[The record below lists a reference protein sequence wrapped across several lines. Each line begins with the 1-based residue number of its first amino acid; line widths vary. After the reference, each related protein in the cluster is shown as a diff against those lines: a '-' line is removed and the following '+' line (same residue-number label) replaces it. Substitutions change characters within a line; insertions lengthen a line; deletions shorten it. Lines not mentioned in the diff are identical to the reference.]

1 MDTRDIYRKSLIW
14 DDHCGFS
21 LRPGCAL
28 DPLLR
33 PWRDAGVDY
42 LSINVYYDPQPWTSA
57 VESIAILRR
66 RLPDEAPFCQVIS
79 TVDEVDQVR
88 AQGGMAITFDIEGMN
103 ALDGRLELVQLYY
116 DLGVR
121 HMLFAYNRNNPAG
134 SGCHDEDT
142 GLTDF
147 GRQVIDEMNRVG
159 MVVDCSHTGFETTM
173 AAMERSTHP
182 VVFSHSNAR
191 ALVDHGRN
199 ITDEQIMAC
208 AQTGGVVGVSG
219 VNLLTA
225 TQASIDA
232 IEADTNELQVDNVP
246 GLIATAQAD
255 LDILTGT
262 DGVTLATAQ
271 GLYAPSKAGDAM
283 TLTAAAVDLIWD
295 ELIAGHL
302 TADSAGKHLSDI
314 FADTNELITDDIIG
328 QLELTDAVADSILA
342 LLDNARGEPAQGAP
356 PVNPDMA
363 TKVDYL
369 YKFLR
374 NKIETT
380 ATQISVYDDAGAVV
394 DHKSTISDDATTFT
408 RGEIATGP

>member
-1 MDTRDIYRKSLIW
+1 MSADWQLEDTVYLYFTTRQFSDGVPTALVSGVVDIYEDATATPIVTAETLTASLNGHAGFNVITITATAASGFNAGGSYAAVMDAGTVGGTSVIGEVVGTFTLDKSAAAKDLANATDGLSALKTLIDTV
-14 DDHCGFS
+14 DDF
-21 LRPGCAL
+21 L
-28 DPLLR
+28 DTEIAAITAAVITNA
-33 PWRDAGVDY
+33 AGVDIAADIIA
-42 LSINVYYDPQPWTSA
+42 LKAETVLIVADTNELQVDNVPGL
-57 VESIAILRR
+57 IA
-66 RLPDEAPFCQVIS
+66 
-79 TVDEVDQVR
+79 T
-88 AQGGMAITFDIEGMN
+88 AQADLDIIT
-103 ALDGRLELVQLYY
+103 
-116 DLGVR
+116 
-121 HMLFAYNRNNPAG
+121 
-134 SGCHDEDT
+134 
-142 GLTDF
+142 
-147 GRQVIDEMNRVG
+147 
-159 MVVDCSHTGFETTM
+159 
-173 AAMERSTHP
+173 
-182 VVFSHSNAR
+182 
-191 ALVDHGRN
+191 
-199 ITDEQIMAC
+199 
-208 AQTGGVVGVSG
+208 GVSG